1 MLSTI
6 QIKSKFVTEEI
17 NTQSV
22 NYIRKRRT
30 GHDNKWGNRDQ
41 TVNHMI
47 TDFSIFI

>member
-6 QIKSKFVTEEI
+6 QIKCKFVTEEI

-30 GHDNKWGNRDQ
+30 DHNSKWGSKDQ

-47 TDFSIFI
+47 KDFSIFI